1 MNIGTLKSPAEN
13 IFVKWVRCMRICSRL
28 LVSFR
33 SFAVTA
39 NRATGRSE
47 TKVVGR
53 RLVRETHREI
63 ASGDHT
69 HIVIWSLLP
78 RQHQQNE

>member
-13 IFVKWVRCMRICSRL
+13 IFVMWVRCIRICSRL
-28 LVSFR
+28 LVSFG

-53 RLVRETHREI
+53 RLVRETHRVI
-63 ASGDHT
+63 VSGDHT
-69 HIVIWSLLP
+69 HIVIRTLIAP
-78 RQHQQNE
+78 RQSR